1 MSRLINDIFYH
12 DLIDK
17 KYNILIYINETE
29 FEDILNCLLFN

>member
-1 MSRLINDIFYH
+1 MSRPINDIFYH

-17 KYNILIYINETE
+17 KYSKLIFINETE